1 MEKQIQRDF
10 YLHQL
15 IANKDRSV
23 CKVVTGMRRSGKSYL
38 LFTLFYEWLL
48 DNGVPENRII
58 KIDLETQK
66 KQTLQGQRKI
76 IQSFKIFVQ
85 G

>member
-10 YLHQL
+10 YLNQL

-48 DNGVPENRII
+48 DNGV
-58 KIDLETQK
+58 
-66 KQTLQGQRKI
+66 KI

>member
-10 YLHQL
+10 YLNQL
-15 IANKDRSV
+15 IANKDRPV

-48 DNGVPENRII
+48 KNGKPHHKNRLGNPE
-58 KIDLETQK
+58 
-66 KQTLQGQRKI
+66 KQTVSGQ
-76 IQSFKIFVQ
+76 
-85 G
+85 